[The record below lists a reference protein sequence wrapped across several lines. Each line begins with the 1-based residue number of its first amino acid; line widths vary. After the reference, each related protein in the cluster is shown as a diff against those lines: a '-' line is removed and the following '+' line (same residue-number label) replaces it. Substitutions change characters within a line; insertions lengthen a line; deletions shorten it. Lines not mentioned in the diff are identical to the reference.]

1 MATKIRPI
9 QDRVVVKRSKELETT
24 EGGLYIVPDARQKSV
39 EGIVLAVG
47 NGKVLTDGTLRPLD
61 VKEGDRVLFGKH
73 TGTEVKIDGEDQL
86 ILREDE
92 ILGVFTS

>member
-1 MATKIRPI
+1 MTTKIRPI
-9 QDRVVVKRSKELETT
+9 QDRVVVKRSKAEEKT
-24 EGGLYIVPDARQKSV
+24 ESGLYIPEDAQKKLV

-61 VKEGDRVLFGKH
+61 VKEGDRVLFGKY

>member
-1 MATKIRPI
+1 MTTKIRPI
-9 QDRVVVKRSKELETT
+9 QDRVVVKRSKAEEKT
-24 EGGLYIVPDARQKSV
+24 ESGLYIPEDAQKKSV

-47 NGKVLTDGTLRPLD
+47 NGKMLEDGTVRRLD
-61 VKEGDRVLFGKH
+61 VKEGDRVLFGKY